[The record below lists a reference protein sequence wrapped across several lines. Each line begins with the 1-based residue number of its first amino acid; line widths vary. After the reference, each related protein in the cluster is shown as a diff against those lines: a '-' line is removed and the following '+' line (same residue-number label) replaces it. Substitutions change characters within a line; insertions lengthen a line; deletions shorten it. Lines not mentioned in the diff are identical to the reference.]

1 MTIPPTLQVEITRL
15 KTERDDAR
23 ALLVICLPYLEDC
36 AGDPA
41 YKGAPVAD
49 IVRRIRAE
57 VTA

>member
-1 MTIPPTLQVEITRL
+1 MNHHTLQTEFTRV

-23 ALLVICLPYLEDC
+23 ALLALCLPYIEDC

-49 IVRRIRAE
+49 LVRRIRAE
-57 VTA
+57 VAR